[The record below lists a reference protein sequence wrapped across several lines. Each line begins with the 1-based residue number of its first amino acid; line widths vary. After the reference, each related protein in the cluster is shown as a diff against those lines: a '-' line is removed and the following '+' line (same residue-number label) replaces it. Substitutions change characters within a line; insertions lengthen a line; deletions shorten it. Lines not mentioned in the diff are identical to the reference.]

1 MTGITLHWKVA
12 SILLT
17 LFRQDRCG
25 GKLYLFTLHKV
36 TLEQKEK
43 SKVPDNDTNSLT
55 NFLSLLVCDI
65 ESNGNMVL
73 QNICSRVIHTVSR
86 QLSNKPYI
94 VIIEGNI
101 GSGKTTF
108 LQPFMKHKNI
118 VEVCQEPV
126 HKWQNLQVI
135 R

>member
-1 MTGITLHWKVA
+1 MAANFICLHY
-12 SILLT
+12 I
-17 LFRQDRCG
+17 
-25 GKLYLFTLHKV
+25 KLHSNR
-36 TLEQKEK
+36 KEK
-43 SKVPDNDTNSLT
+43 VKYRPDNDTNSLT
-55 NFLSLLVCDI
+55 NFLSLLLCDI

-86 QLSNKPYI
+86 QLSNKPYT